1 MANLFKRTK
10 LLSKIAKN
18 SNSKINEIECI
29 YLLSKLI
36 DDSLF
41 LTSVINQLIYSSNL
55 RTQKDIISN
64 GLLIIIK
71 SNYEPFA
78 LYFPDLIIGE
88 AVILNS

>member
-18 SNSKINEIECI
+18 SNSKTNEIECI

-41 LTSVINQLIYSSNL
+41 LTSVINQLIYLSNL

-64 GLLIIIK
+64 GLLIITK